1 MSLVAQPGAKAVG
14 SVGSV
19 TENDNEPLPDTEWFT
34 WRGDMGPVPLVR
46 RAREYIDSLHY
57 VAEAL
62 LSMSQSIADKSITR
76 SIRDKTALT
85 HYLQEAITADTGFIL
100 RDLDSARPENMDEAV
115 ATASRDGIAG
125 LTPVQLLIVV
135 LVWLLAF
142 GTSLIQQTL
151 PPEAQSVVS
160 GDIGT
165 AGLALAITTLI
176 IQQRRR

>member
-1 MSLVAQPGAKAVG
+1 M
-14 SVGSV
+14 
-19 TENDNEPLPDTEWFT
+19 
-34 WRGDMGPVPLVR
+34 
-46 RAREYIDSLHY
+46 
-57 VAEAL
+57 
-62 LSMSQSIADKSITR
+62 
-76 SIRDKTALT
+76 
-85 HYLQEAITADTGFIL
+85 LQEIINARQVHVTGAEIV
-100 RDLDSARPENMDEAV
+100 SVDETM

-142 GTSLIQQTL
+142 GTPLIQQTL

-176 IQQRRR
+176 IQQRKR

>member
-1 MSLVAQPGAKAVG
+1 VSGRLDAAAV
-14 SVGSV
+14 
-19 TENDNEPLPDTEWFT
+19 
-34 WRGDMGPVPLVR
+34 
-46 RAREYIDSLHY
+46 
-57 VAEAL
+57 EAL
-62 LSMSQSIADKSITR
+62 ARNVSPAIIKAWTESFGPGPS
-76 SIRDKTALT
+76 RDFGLM
-85 HYLQEAITADTGFIL
+85 LQEIINARQVHVTGAEIV
-100 RDLDSARPENMDEAV
+100 SVDETM

-142 GTSLIQQTL
+142 GTPLIQQTL

-176 IQQRRR
+176 IQQRKR